1 MFRGLGRSRGRSL
14 LGRSSA
20 TASGLAA
27 TSLALARLNAAE
39 NVFKQFDDWAAIQLV
54 ALRLANLFAG
64 GRFAA
69 SYLLACGRFAASYLL
84 ASLNFASR
92 FAASG
97 FWAASLRGRTSAAS
111 LRLVANASLRFK
123 QLRNVIEQITNR
135 SAMVLVALF
144 ATTARFFAA
153 SRLCFFAAS
162 GLRFF
167 TNGGCRTA
175 LGWLFATGDLGA
187 SFAIAAVTAVQPK
200 DAIEKFKAEPLIAQD
215 YAHQERSK
223 NHLAFH

>member
-1 MFRGLGRSRGRSL
+1 MLLMALG
-14 LGRSSA
+14 
-20 TASGLAA
+20 
-27 TSLALARLNAAE
+27 
-39 NVFKQFDDWAAIQLV
+39 
-54 ALRLANLFAG
+54 
-64 GRFAA
+64 
-69 SYLLACGRFAASYLL
+69 
-84 ASLNFASR
+84 
-92 FAASG
+92 
-97 FWAASLRGRTSAAS
+97 SAAHHW
-111 LRLVANASLRFK
+111 L
-123 QLRNVIEQITNR
+123 
-135 SAMVLVALF
+135 
-144 ATTARFFAA
+144 FAA

-175 LGWLFATGDLGA
+175 LGRLFATGDLGA